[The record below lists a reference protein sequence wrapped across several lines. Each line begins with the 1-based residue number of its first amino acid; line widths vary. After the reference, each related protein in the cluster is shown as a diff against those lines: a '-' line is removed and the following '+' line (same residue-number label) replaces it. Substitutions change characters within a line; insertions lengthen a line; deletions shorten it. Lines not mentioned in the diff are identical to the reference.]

1 MGEASIGRGPR
12 SFQPKLV
19 RAMNKVRAAVSLQR
33 KFLVPVW
40 EKHVDDD
47 SGREYFYNTV
57 TKKSQWNK
65 PAMFHS
71 QPPVSPTSKRQKGFG
86 FADPTSLLRKSL
98 ETMTDEELQE
108 KNEKKAA
115 AFEAMVNAA
124 KIGNLNVLKAAVE
137 DPELGISVNDQ
148 TIKGVTALHVASE
161 AGQENIVEYLLEQAK
176 ADVNIRDNS
185 RFTPM
190 HRACSRGQLRTVYM
204 LLQNGA
210 DFSLRTLWN
219 ETAYDIAKY
228 RGYASICRLFE
239 EGKFDTT
246 ELYVD
251 RKWFKFDLHKVRH
264 GAVHAVKVEDSHFY
278 IKTQFINRPFDKHE
292 NLHH

>member
-1 MGEASIGRGPR
+1 MLG
-12 SFQPKLV
+12 
-19 RAMNKVRAAVSLQR
+19 
-33 KFLVPVW
+33 
-40 EKHVDDD
+40 
-47 SGREYFYNTV
+47 
-57 TKKSQWNK
+57 
-65 PAMFHS
+65 
-71 QPPVSPTSKRQKGFG
+71 TSSRTGQG
-86 FADPTSLLRKSL
+86 A
-98 ETMTDEELQE
+98 
-108 KNEKKAA
+108 
-115 AFEAMVNAA
+115 
-124 KIGNLNVLKAAVE
+124 
-137 DPELGISVNDQ
+137 
-148 TIKGVTALHVASE
+148 GVTPRWLPCVFLGMLSDASAFSAAGAAHSSPLKCKDRRPDKSDRRFVSQAVDQHIEALAARMTE
-161 AGQENIVEYLLEQAK
+161 GAI
-176 ADVNIRDNS
+176 
-185 RFTPM
+185 
-190 HRACSRGQLRTVYM
+190 C
-204 LLQNGA
+204 A